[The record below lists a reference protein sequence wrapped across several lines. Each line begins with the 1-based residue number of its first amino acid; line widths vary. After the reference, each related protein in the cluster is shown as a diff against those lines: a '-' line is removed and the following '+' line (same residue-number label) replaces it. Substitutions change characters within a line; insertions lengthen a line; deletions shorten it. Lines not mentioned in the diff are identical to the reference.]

1 MEKKKRSISELLK
14 EISKLQKRIKELE
27 NKKSVSTNDA
37 VVHDRLFL
45 RSIIDNLPDAIY
57 VKDKDARKII
67 ANLTDVK
74 NIGLSS
80 EDELLN
86 KTDFDFYPKEIAE
99 GFLADDKSVL
109 QSGKAMINREE
120 FFVDKEGNKHWLL
133 TSKIPLRDHNKNI
146 IGIIGI
152 GRNITDRKLAE
163 ESLEY
168 ERNFLKTLINS
179 LPDAIYAK
187 DTAGR
192 KTIANLADLL
202 NMGFTS
208 EEEVLGKTDYDFFP
222 KEIAEKFYAN
232 DRSIIEKGNAVLNK
246 EEYFFDKEG
255 NKHWLQTSKVPL
267 RDSNDEVVG
276 LIGISRDIT
285 AQKIA
290 EEELKKTYEKL
301 EKTNEDL
308 KKANRVKAEF
318 LANMSHEI
326 RTPLNAVIGLT
337 ELLLRT
343 PLNDEQKDYVQTI
356 LNSGDILL
364 SLINDILDFSKI
376 EAQKIDLENQ
386 PFDLMVCIE
395 EALDLVAGKADDKG
409 IELAYSLEKGLPTRF
424 MGDVTRLR
432 QILVNLLSNSI
443 KFTEK
448 GEVIISVSGQLLD
461 SYSYKLN
468 FSVRDTGIGIKP
480 EVCKT
485 LFQAF
490 TQADAS
496 TTRKFGGT
504 GLGLTI
510 SKKLSELMGGT
521 MWVESD
527 GIGKGSTFY
536 FTIVS
541 ELCDEEEKE
550 SDVSDIFGKKV
561 LVVDDN
567 ETNREIL
574 TQQLQLVKMTPYT
587 VASGPEALALLSK
600 GEKYDLLILDY
611 HMPEMDGVTLAG
623 KIREVL
629 KDETPRLVLLSSFSY
644 RGRNNDLSIFSAVV
658 TKPLKLSHLL
668 DVLHMVFSKKEAIHK
683 KFDSVP
689 VPQNTDIGKEYPLSL
704 LLAEDNKINQKV
716 ALRSLEKMGYR
727 ADTAF
732 NGIEVL
738 EALKYKSYDLILMD
752 IQMPDM
758 DGEQATIEIRK
769 IFPKEPPRII
779 AMTATAVKTE
789 LDRYMK
795 VGMSGYIVKPFKQ
808 DMLRDVLIE
817 SYKQLKEKE

>member
-1 MEKKKRSISELLK
+1 MKKRSIPELLK

-27 NKKSVSTNDA
+27 NKKNVSTNDA
-37 VVHDRLFL
+37 AVQDRLFL

-57 VKDKDARKII
+57 VKDKNARKII

-99 GFLADDKSVL
+99 GFLADDMSVL
-109 QSGKAMINREE
+109 QSGNTMINREE

-133 TSKIPLRDHNKNI
+133 TSKIPLRDHNKKI

-152 GRNITDRKLAE
+152 GRDITDRKLAE

-255 NKHWLQTSKVPL
+255 NKHCLQTSKVPL
-267 RDSNDEVVG
+267 RNNNDEVVG

-285 AQKIA
+285 VQKIA

-301 EKTNEDL
+301 EKTNKDL
-308 KKANRVKAEF
+308 KKANKVKAEF

-343 PLNDEQKDYVQTI
+343 PLNDEQKNYVQTI

-395 EALDLVAGKADDKG
+395 EALDLVAGKAEQKNL
-409 IELAYSLEKGLPTRF
+409 ELAYSLDKGLSTRF

-448 GEVIISVSGQLLD
+448 GEVVISVSGQILD
-461 SYSYKLN
+461 AYSYKLK

-480 EVCKT
+480 EVCEN

-490 TQADAS
+490 IQADAS

-510 SKKLSELMGGT
+510 SKRLSELMGGT
-521 MWVESD
+521 MWVESE

-550 SDVSDIFGKKV
+550 KDVSDIFGKNV

-567 ETNREIL
+567 KTNREIL
-574 TQQLQLVKMTPYT
+574 TQQLQLLKMSADT
-587 VASGPEALALLSK
+587 VASGSEALTLLSK
-600 GEKYDLLILDY
+600 DEKKYALLILDY
-611 HMPEMDGVTLAG
+611 HMPEMDGITLAG
-623 KIREVL
+623 KIHETL
-629 KDETPRLVLLSSFSY
+629 KDKTPKLVLLSSYGNRERKS
-644 RGRNNDLSIFSAVV
+644 DLSQFAAVL

-668 DVLHMVFSKKEAIHK
+668 DVLHTIFSKKKAIHK
-683 KFDSVP
+683 KFDSSP
-689 VPQNTDIGKEYPLSL
+689 IPEDTEIGKLYPLSI
-704 LLAEDNKINQKV
+704 LLAEDNKINQMV
-716 ALRSLEKMGYR
+716 ALRSMERMGYR
-727 ADTAF
+727 ADAAF
-732 NGIEVL
+732 NGMEVL
-738 EALKYKSYDLILMD
+738 EALKYKSFDLILMD

-769 IFPKEPPRII
+769 IFPEEPPRII

-789 LDRYMK
+789 LDRFIS
-795 VGMSGYIVKPFKQ
+795 VGMNGYMVKPFKQ
-808 DMLRDVLIE
+808 DKLKEVLIE
-817 SYKQLKEKE
+817 SFKQLKKK

>member
-1 MEKKKRSISELLK
+1 MEKQNTNIPELLK
-14 EISKLQKRIKELE
+14 ELSRLQKRIQELE
-27 NKKSVSTNDA
+27 SNNKTNSGA
-37 VVHDRLFL
+37 KDRLFL

-57 VKDKDARKII
+57 VKDKNSRKVI
-67 ANLTDVK
+67 ANLTDVR
-74 NIGLSS
+74 NIGLGS
-80 EDELLN
+80 EEELLN
-86 KTDFDFYPKEIAE
+86 KTDFDFYPKEVAE

-109 QSGKAMINREE
+109 QTGKALMNREE
-120 FFVDKEGNKHWLL
+120 FFVDKEGKKHWLL
-133 TSKIPLRDHNKNI
+133 TSKIPLRDHDNNI

-152 GRNITDRKLAE
+152 GKDITDRKLAE

-192 KTIANLADLL
+192 KTIANLADLW

-222 KEIAEKFYAN
+222 KEIAEKFYVN
-232 DRSIIEKGNAVLNK
+232 DRSIIETGNAVLNK
-246 EEYFFDKEG
+246 EEFFFDKEG

-308 KKANRVKAEF
+308 KRANRVKAEF

-395 EALDLVAGKADDKG
+395 EALDLVAGKAEDKG
-409 IELAYSLEKGLPTRF
+409 IELAYSLQKGLPTRF

-448 GEVIISVSGQLLD
+448 GEVVISVSGQLLD

-480 EVCKT
+480 EVCET

-510 SKKLSELMGGT
+510 SKRLSELMGGT
-521 MWVESD
+521 MWVESE

-536 FTIVS
+536 FTTIS

-550 SDVSDIFGKKV
+550 KDVSDIYGKKV

-567 ETNREIL
+567 KTNREIL
-574 TQQLQLVKMTPYT
+574 TQQLQLVKMSAHT
-587 VASGPEALALLSK
+587 VASGHEALALLSK
-600 GEKYDLLILDY
+600 GEEYDLMILDY
-611 HMPEMDGVTLAG
+611 HMPGMDGVTLAG
-623 KIREVL
+623 RISETLQDK
-629 KDETPRLVLLSSFSY
+629 TPRLILLSSYSY
-644 RGRNNDLSIFSAVV
+644 RERKSDLSVFSAVL

-668 DVLHMVFSKKEAIHK
+668 DVLHRVFSKKEAIHK
-683 KFDSVP
+683 KFDSLP
-689 VPQNTDIGKEYPLSL
+689 IPQNTEIGKEYPLSL

-769 IFPKEPPRII
+769 LFPKEPPRIV

-808 DMLRDVLIE
+808 DKLRDVLIE
-817 SYKQLKEKE
+817 SYKQLKENR

>member
-1 MEKKKRSISELLK
+1 MEKQNRNIPELLK
-14 EISKLQKRIKELE
+14 ELARLQKRIQELE
-27 NKKSVSTNDA
+27 GNNKTNDGNSDSQ
-37 VVHDRLFL
+37 DRLFL

-80 EDELLN
+80 EEELLN
-86 KTDFDFYPKEIAE
+86 KTDFDFYPKEVAE

-109 QSGKAMINREE
+109 QTGKALMNREE
-120 FFVDKEGNKHWLL
+120 FFVDKEGKKHWLL
-133 TSKIPLRDHNKNI
+133 TSKIPLRDHDNNI

-152 GRNITDRKLAE
+152 GKDITDRKLAE

-187 DTAGR
+187 DTAGK
-192 KTIANLADLL
+192 KTIANLADLW

-208 EEEVLGKTDYDFFP
+208 EDEVLGKTDYDFFP
-222 KEIAEKFYAN
+222 KEIAEKFYVN
-232 DRSIIEKGNAVLNK
+232 DRSIIETGNAVLNK
-246 EEYFFDKEG
+246 EEFFFDKEG

-267 RDSNDEVVG
+267 RNSDDEVVG